1 MAQSLRLACIVVHYA
16 HRNKTLHLYLD
27 LNGSKIHKIMI
38 IVPKVCWHLGLV
50 NLAKKNQKSL
60 FFTKLWSFKQNET
73 FITHSLTTIDRL
85 VSTHR
90 EMIYA
95 KNYAKN
101 DKASNKLS
109 TRTNFYVSFI
119 ILFTFTS

>member
-27 LNGSKIHKIMI
+27 CNRAKIHKIMI
-38 IVPKVCWHLGLV
+38 IVAKVCWHLCLV

-119 ILFTFTS
+119 NLFTFTS